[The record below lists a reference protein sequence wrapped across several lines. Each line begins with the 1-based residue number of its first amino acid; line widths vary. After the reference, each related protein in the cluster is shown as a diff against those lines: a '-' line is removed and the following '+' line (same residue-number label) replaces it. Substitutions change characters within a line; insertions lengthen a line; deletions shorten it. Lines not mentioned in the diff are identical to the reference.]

1 MALFTLRVAP
11 PPRCIKVTNS
21 ISKTYHCCRGS
32 RRAVSTPKATVT
44 AAAAKMRK
52 RSQLFL
58 LAVWIEMLMLF
69 TTAVSAPSVAVF
81 APPMGR
87 PLGGLC
93 RGVGVGIAPGD
104 AGDRIDSVG
113 PQGCSQPIGLALQAS
128 HSSVP
133 FSLLSLQGR
142 GRAEGN
148 IQGGSTTRR
157 RQEGQE
163 EINYTIDRLPKA
175 ARFSTG
181 GR

>member
-1 MALFTLRVAP
+1 
-11 PPRCIKVTNS
+11 
-21 ISKTYHCCRGS
+21 
-32 RRAVSTPKATVT
+32 
-44 AAAAKMRK
+44 MRN

-58 LAVWIEMLMLF
+58 LAVWIEMLF

-81 APPMGR
+81 APPMDR

-113 PQGCSQPIGLALQAS
+113 PQRCSQPIGLALQAS
-128 HSSVP
+128 HPSVP

-175 ARFSTG
+175 ARYSTG